1 MCEHDLFNFMQTLTY
16 SKKGTSC
23 AQKMKDNEKSTMLSR
38 MSMDMRQFI
47 ANKPDSLFMDAFG
60 ADCILILKH
69 MRYKYPA

>member
-1 MCEHDLFNFMQTLTY
+1 
-16 SKKGTSC
+16 
-23 AQKMKDNEKSTMLSR
+23 MKDNEKSTMLSR